1 MKKSNTAERLREIMQ
16 TRNLRQVDILRLCAP
31 YSTATERLTKS
42 DLSQY
47 VNGVTTPGQFKLTI
61 LANGLGVDEA
71 WLMGYD
77 KLDLRAPQISPET
90 ITFRL
95 IGDIAAG
102 YNALGVEDWSGET
115 VEIPVSYLKGRSKD
129 DFLVLRVKGDS
140 MYPLYQNGDKVLI
153 LKQDALPESGT
164 ICAVFYND
172 ENATLKKVEP
182 QPDKLRLVPV
192 NPMYQPE
199 EITGEA
205 LRHFRVLGLPKY
217 LIREITE

>member
-16 TRNLRQVDILRLCAP
+16 ARNLRQVDILRLCAP

-61 LANGLGVDEA
+61 LASGLGVDEA

-77 KLDLRAPQISPET
+77 ELDLRAPQISPET
-90 ITFRL
+90 VTFRL